1 MAQSWDASVEVV
13 VAARVQGAGAAEE
26 TRGDMVDLVGGLLL
40 RDPHKALRCR
50 LREDDLEQQGREK
63 SQDDAAHSHGH
74 DLQ

>member
-1 MAQSWDASVEVV
+1 
-13 VAARVQGAGAAEE
+13 
-26 TRGDMVDLVGGLLL
+26 MVDLVGGLLL